1 MAKKAARSANF
12 SINAVAIEDELSSVS
27 LSIEQ
32 ETPVVTALGS
42 TGPER
47 VVGNYDWTHE
57 VAGAWDGAASQ
68 GDATIQAMI
77 GLTGGT
83 GSGGGRATT
92 FDPTGAAA
100 GTNDPNYDGGS
111 AVLGSYTITAALG
124 AAVTYSATL
133 LGDSTMVRNTS

>member
-1 MAKKAARSANF
+1 VAKKAARSANF

-42 TGPER
+42 
-47 VVGNYDWTHE
+47 THE